1 MLAIARY
8 ALKGPFHAA
17 TVAGILAI
25 LSLLIPL
32 VSILSGAIVGL
43 IILTQGLLAGT
54 RVLLVSIVG
63 ITVVSYLMTQ
73 SMVLGITIGLVQWLP
88 MMVLAEILRR
98 SRSLSVT
105 LVSGMALA
113 LIAVII
119 QFSLWPD
126 SEQHWTLLLMQLL
139 QGADQSGV
147 EVQDFQAGLQDM
159 VHWMTLMI
167 VAAMYSTFI
176 ATLMISRWFQA
187 RLAGS
192 EGFREEF
199 YAINLGRPVAIIT
212 LGMIVVALVM
222 NQDWL
227 QAMLL
232 VMLATFLY
240 QGLAIAH
247 SWSRVKKKTGLLVV
261 LYVMMVL
268 LPHVLGLT
276 ALLGVVDNWMGFR
289 NKLKSIPE
297 NTD

>member
-88 MMVLAEILRR
+88 MMALAEILRR

-119 QFSLWPD
+119 QFGLWPD
-126 SEQHWTLLLMQLL
+126 SEQHWTQLLLQLFPD
-139 QGADQSGV
+139 ADQSAV
-147 EVQDFQAGLQDM
+147 EMQDFQAGLQEM

-212 LGMIVVALVM
+212 LAMIVVALVM

-240 QGLAIAH
+240 QGLAVAH
-247 SWSRVKKKTGLLVV
+247 SWSRAKKKTGLLVV